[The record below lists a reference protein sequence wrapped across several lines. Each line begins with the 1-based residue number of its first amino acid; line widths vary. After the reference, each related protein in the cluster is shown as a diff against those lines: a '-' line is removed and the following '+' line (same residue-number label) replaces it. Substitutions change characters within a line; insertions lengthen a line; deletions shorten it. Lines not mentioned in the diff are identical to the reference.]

1 MSVTVGSRRVN
12 EGDPRGERDAASE
25 RTGGRK
31 EVDSGRE
38 GSHCVVLPLV
48 GVLGVECRFC

>member
-12 EGDPRGERDAASE
+12 EGDPWGERNAASE